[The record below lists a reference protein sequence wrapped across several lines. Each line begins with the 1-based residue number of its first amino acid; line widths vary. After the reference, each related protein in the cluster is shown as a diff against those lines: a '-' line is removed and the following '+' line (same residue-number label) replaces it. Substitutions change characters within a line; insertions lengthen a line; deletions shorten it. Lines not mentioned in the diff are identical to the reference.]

1 MALIKKKPSKKPSN
15 LVEER
20 EDLKKLSV
28 FVVVV
33 NRGLADPICKLF
45 QHAGSNAQFIQ
56 RGNGTAIKEIRDILG
71 IEDTSKDIIFS
82 IIKKEAIEELKPE
95 LNAFFMAS
103 KYNKGI
109 GFSIPMTSIIGVK
122 LYQFFT
128 DSL

>member
-1 MALIKKKPSKKPSN
+1 MPIIKKKPSKKPSN
-15 LVEER
+15 LVENQP
-20 EDLKKLSV
+20 DLKKLSI

-33 NRGLADPICKLF
+33 NRGLGDAICKLF
-45 QHAGSNAQFIQ
+45 QTAGSNAQFIQ

-71 IEDTSKDIIFS
+71 IEDTGKDIVFA
-82 IIKKEAIEELKPE
+82 IIKRDAIENVKPE

-109 GFSIPMTSIIGVK
+109 GFSIPMSSIIGVK
-122 LYQFFT
+122 IYQFLT